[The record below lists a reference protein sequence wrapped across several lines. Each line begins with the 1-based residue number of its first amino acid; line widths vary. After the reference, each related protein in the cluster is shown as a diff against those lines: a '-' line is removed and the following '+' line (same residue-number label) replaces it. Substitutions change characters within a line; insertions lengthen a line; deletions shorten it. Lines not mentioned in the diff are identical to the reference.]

1 LVTENSSPQASDE
14 SGTRSSSKRRGRGGK
29 PRPQVDTVV
38 AAQSETVTLPPEPVA
53 AVDAVAPVTIVQEE
67 SGEKPNSRRR
77 GRGAGK
83 RAVVDAAVK
92 PVAEEQSAVPVVAE
106 VPAPVDQAVVGSE
119 TPSEKKSAS
128 RNRRPRK
135 PKPVTESA

>member
-1 LVTENSSPQASDE
+1 MP
-14 SGTRSSSKRRGRGGK
+14 
-29 PRPQVDTVV
+29 
-38 AAQSETVTLPPEPVA
+38 PPEPGV
-53 AVDAVAPVTIVQEE
+53 AVDTVAPVTIVQEE

-92 PVAEEQSAVPVVAE
+92 PVAEEQSAVPAVVE

-119 TPSEKKSAS
+119 TPSEKKPVS

-135 PKPVTESA
+135 PKPVNESV